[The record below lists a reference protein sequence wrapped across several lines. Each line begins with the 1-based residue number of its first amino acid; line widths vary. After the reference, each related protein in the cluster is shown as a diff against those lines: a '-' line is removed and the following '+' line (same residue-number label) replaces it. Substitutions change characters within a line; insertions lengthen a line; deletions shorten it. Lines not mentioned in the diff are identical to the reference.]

1 MTKKIL
7 LIDGN
12 SLIYRAY
19 FANSYRSQTILRT
32 SDGIPTNAV
41 YSFINMLLSLLAK
54 ENYDEVKVAF
64 DAGKKTFRH
73 QKMPT
78 YKAKRHETP
87 QELLTQLPIVRDFLN
102 KIGIQWFALDQFEA
116 DDIIGCLNHKL
127 LKQYP
132 QATVDILT
140 SDRDLYQLI
149 SPRTQV
155 LVPRSGT
162 SDLMVMNE
170 AELMHIWKVKPQNV
184 PDLKGLM
191 GDSSDN
197 LSGVSGIG
205 EKTAIDLISKY
216 HNLENIYKHLDDLK
230 SGLRTKLEKG
240 KTAAFF
246 TREMATLDIDCP
258 VKELKLG
265 NFELNLAALK
275 PFLERY
281 EMKTIL
287 RRLGLDVDLEKS
299 LKRLKVEQPKIKKIL
314 IKLIDHWE
322 KEWEALENT
331 IYVEGFAPKGKQAK
345 IIGISIFNEK
355 GLFYWD
361 WKWVDKQL
369 TLFENP
375 TLKKIDP
382 HFNNFLQSAKA
393 RKNTY
398 DLKRTLALLKEAGY
412 QVNAQ
417 SFDYDMMLTAYALNP
432 EVEANFANH
441 AHLINQT
448 EKILSDEAFFGSG
461 IKHNLQPKNKA
472 DFISHKA
479 VVISQTKPK
488 FLAELE
494 ATQMKK

>member
-1 MTKKIL
+1 MAKKIL

-87 QELLTQLPIVRDFLN
+87 SELLTQLPIVREFLN

-116 DDIIGCLNHKL
+116 DDIIGCLTHQL
-127 LKQYP
+127 LKQDP

-162 SDLMVMNE
+162 SDLMVMDE
-170 AELMHIWKVKPQNV
+170 AELMNIWQVKPQNV

-197 LSGVSGIG
+197 LSGVLGIG
-205 EKTAIDLISKY
+205 EKTAIDLIAKY
-216 HNLENIYKHLDDLK
+216 HNLENIYSHLDDLK
-230 SGLRTKLEKG
+230 PGLRTKLEKG
-240 KTAAFF
+240 KKAAFF
-246 TREMATLDIDCP
+246 TREMATLDTNCP
-258 VKELKLG
+258 ITEIKLG

-287 RRLGLDVDLEKS
+287 RRLGLDSDLEKS
-299 LKRLKVEQPKIKKIL
+299 LKHFKVTGTKIKKIP

-322 KEWEALENT
+322 KDWEALENT
-331 IYVEGFAPKGKQAK
+331 IYVEGFAPKGKPAK

-369 TLFENP
+369 TLFETP
-375 TLKKIDP
+375 KPKKIDSN
-382 HFNNFLQSAKA
+382 FNNFLQSTTA

-398 DLKRTLALLKEAGY
+398 DLKRTLALLNEAGY
-412 QVNAQ
+412 QANPQ
-417 SFDYDMMLTAYALNP
+417 SFDYDMMLSAYALNP
-432 EVEANFANH
+432 QVAANFANH
-441 AHLINQT
+441 THLIDHT
-448 EKILSDEAFFGSG
+448 ESILSDEAFFGSG
-461 IKHNLQPKNKA
+461 IKHNSQPKNKA

-488 FLAELE
+488 FIAELKARE
-494 ATQMKK
+494 QKK